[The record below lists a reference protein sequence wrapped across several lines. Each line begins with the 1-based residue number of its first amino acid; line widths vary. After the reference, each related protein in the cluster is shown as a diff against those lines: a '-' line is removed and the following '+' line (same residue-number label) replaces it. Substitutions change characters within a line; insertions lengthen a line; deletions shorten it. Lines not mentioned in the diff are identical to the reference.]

1 MNDDMKQEETIQDLI
16 KMMKS
21 ELGSKSILFAIAEEE
36 FLGKEINE
44 ITEEMFYEILDE
56 AKPTEEDSEI
66 FLVCLQS
73 FDIYDVQEW
82 EVEPDDFSISSDYQE
97 SKHAIW
103 EGHPL

>member
-1 MNDDMKQEETIQDLI
+1 MDIDIEPEETIRDLI
-16 KMMKS
+16 KMMRS
-21 ELGSKSILFAIAEEE
+21 ELGSKSILFAIADEE
-36 FLGKEINE
+36 FIGKEIND
-44 ITEEMFYEILDE
+44 ITEEIFYEILQE

-66 FLVCLQS
+66 FLGWLQS

-82 EVEPDDFSISSDYQE
+82 EIEPDDFSISTDYQE